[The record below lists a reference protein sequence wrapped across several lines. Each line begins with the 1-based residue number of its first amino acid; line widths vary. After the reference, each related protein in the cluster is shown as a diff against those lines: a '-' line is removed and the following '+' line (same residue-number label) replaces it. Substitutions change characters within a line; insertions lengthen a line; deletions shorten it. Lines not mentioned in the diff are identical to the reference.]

1 MPMELLFALA
11 QTELPM
17 SVEKPCD
24 VDKLRVL
31 AAAQLVDARLPD
43 VGARDQVAEVF
54 AISQQGRAALAKA
67 YPHHPFRFTSALS
80 SGSIIPDWLPSLDT
94 CHMERERDA
103 TRTTLDS

>member
-11 QTELPM
+11 QTELPKT
-17 SVEKPCD
+17 VEKPCD

-31 AAAQLVDARLPD
+31 AAAQLVDVRLPD

-54 AISQQGRAALAKA
+54 GISQQGRAALAKA
-67 YPHHPFRFTSALS
+67 YPHHAFRFTATLS
-80 SGSIIPDWLPSLDT
+80 SGSIIPDWLPSLDS
-94 CHMERERDA
+94 CRMERDA